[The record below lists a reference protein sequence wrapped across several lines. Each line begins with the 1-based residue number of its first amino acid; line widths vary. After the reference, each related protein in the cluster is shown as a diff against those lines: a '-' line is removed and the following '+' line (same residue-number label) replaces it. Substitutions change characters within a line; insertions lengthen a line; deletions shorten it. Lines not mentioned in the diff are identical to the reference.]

1 MCISKENIWVL
12 LIQQAFSLHR
22 LTAIWS
28 ITTVN
33 ILHVSPLPGCYTL
46 FTLNVHRS
54 VLERNNRW
62 SAQILGL
69 TQHWIASFWNFVW
82 DMKNWRLRL
91 WILYFVFYLVKM
103 NHSVERWEFFYVI
116 AIYHV
121 STHNMHY
128 FVIDPACIWF
138 QDVAFV
144 LLRSVVGVIAFNMH
158 NVNKLSNAFRFV
170 CLFCSGS
177 GWMNNAHCDF
187 LEEQTRNT
195 PVYTLW
201 KSMHRPTR
209 QRHLLRHIRSDPT
222 SCWRHH
228 YIINFSKPGALWT
241 RENWTICWPHF
252 DCGGD
257 LDTSSW
263 CLLSD

>member
-1 MCISKENIWVL
+1 MLIKFLSLSLPIPFFMCISKENIWVL

-69 TQHWIASFWNFVW
+69 TQRWIASFWNFVW

-91 WILYFVFYLVKM
+91 WIPYFVFYLVKM

-121 STHNMHY
+121 STHNIHY

-144 LLRSVVGVIAFNMH
+144 TE
-158 NVNKLSNAFRFV
+158 
-170 CLFCSGS
+170 C
-177 GWMNNAHCDF
+177 GWCNC
-187 LEEQTRNT
+187 
-195 PVYTLW
+195 V
-201 KSMHRPTR
+201 
-209 QRHLLRHIRSDPT
+209 
-222 SCWRHH
+222 
-228 YIINFSKPGALWT
+228 
-241 RENWTICWPHF
+241 
-252 DCGGD
+252 
-257 LDTSSW
+257 
-263 CLLSD
+263 